1 MRITS
6 LLMVTALTLAACGD
20 DESSSDTTVSAPTEP
35 AVTEPVVSESPVTEP
50 AVTEPAV
57 TEPAVTEPPLADT
70 TVSEPPP
77 DPAAADDA
85 ECAPIAIDTGSVT
98 TEGERCDP
106 AGAADVVSPAALVL
120 NGCGGYESDG
130 ELTAATVRALAAKG
144 VVGVRVDWLG
154 AVPAPPDT
162 YCEAGP
168 VVGAVDPLLEGL
180 VDAVDRLRGEPGI
193 DPDRIGVAAYSL
205 GAIAAM
211 AAEFGG
217 AGLTD
222 VAPLDLRAAA
232 LLSYPGQLPMIP
244 DLAAELGTPPLFL
257 MTGSE
262 DETAPPRD
270 SRILAQAARRSGST
284 AELVIV
290 TGQDHPWRG
299 DAAVQAGAALAEF
312 LGAELATG

>member
-6 LLMVTALTLAACGD
+6 LLMLTALTFAACGD

-35 AVTEPVVSESPVTEP
+35 AAAEPVVSEPPAAET
-50 AVTEPAV
+50 AVTAPAT
-57 TEPAVTEPPLADT
+57 TESPRADT

-77 DPAAADDA
+77 NPAAPDDG

-98 TEGERCDP
+98 LEGERCDP
-106 AGAADVVSPAALVL
+106 TGAADVVSPAALVL
-120 NGCGGYESDG
+120 NGCGGYDSDG
-130 ELTAATVRALAAKG
+130 ELTAATVRALAARG

-244 DLAAELGTPPLFL
+244 DLAAEIGTPPLFL

-270 SRILAQAARRSGST
+270 SRTLARAARRSGST

-290 TGQDHPWRG
+290 AGQDHPWRG